1 MHRGITLK
9 VIKYKEAKDFLIEV
23 KKFLEEKESVN
34 NVVLISSGKFR
45 IGEKSDLETISRWII
60 DLEKDEGSNITEEK
74 AVEIAQYKI
83 KSISLIPYYST

>member
-1 MHRGITLK
+1 VHRGITLK

-83 KSISLIPYYST
+83 KSISLILYYST

>member
-83 KSISLIPYYST
+83 KSISLILYYST